1 MIGKRVQTAIESIS
15 FQRSHRSN
23 SGTTVKM
30 KYLLKKR
37 NDRCLK
43 NPFPKIMAMAM
54 RRTEYDR
61 EAETVDTSLDASTD
75 ASEREQRRA
84 YVANRMANERNRRMQ
99 IEGDRAARAE
109 MYEKS
114 NASQAVTLTSYAP
127 MLIAG
132 IFKDLLDLTGIGS
145 LPGVGTVVT
154 FCASILIFFLALLRG
169 SFRGNMKYRKGMI
182 LIVGTAVEAF
192 GFGLNFLPMETLT
205 VIAMYS
211 VDKAEAKG
219 GMIGKIAS
227 GVKTNAIKR
236 G

>member
-1 MIGKRVQTAIESIS
+1 MAIVNGSRE
-15 FQRSHRSN
+15 N
-23 SGTTVKM
+23 
-30 KYLLKKR
+30 
-37 NDRCLK
+37 
-43 NPFPKIMAMAM
+43 
-54 RRTEYDR
+54 DR
-61 EAETVDTSLDASTD
+61 EAETVDTSIDASTD
-75 ASEREQRRA
+75 ASERERRRA
-84 YVANRMANERNRRMQ
+84 YVANRMAAERNRRIQ
-99 IEGDRAARAE
+99 IEGDRAMRAE

-127 MLIAG
+127 MLMAAL
-132 IFKDLLDLTGIGS
+132 FKDLSDLAFIGS

-169 SFRGNMKYRKGMI
+169 SFRGRMKYKKGMV

-192 GFGLNFLPMETLT
+192 GFGINFLPMETLT

-219 GMIGKIAS
+219 GMIGKVAS